1 MKKIVLSVAAVSM
14 LLVSCTKENIS
25 GSSENLVNI
34 NVSTG
39 FETKAQFGAI
49 SDGTYPVLWSEG
61 DKIQLALAS
70 VDVSNNNKVTRSV
83 FVQAS
88 EAGVLSNGGANATFR
103 AELSTIE
110 GATRYQY
117 FSYAPAGVKN
127 EWGCWDIDKSQSRLN
142 IPAVQTP
149 TATSPDPKAMAFY
162 GKSPVYEEFETSPEL
177 TYSHLTGYGCLS
189 FKNLALDADDSV
201 EKVVI
206 YTPDNIL
213 AGMYSVMYGGD
224 YDGST
229 KFNQITINTTAT
241 QNIYFSVNTV
251 DAKAGNGE
259 SKTNTIKTK
268 MKVSVITAKGNTFEK
283 DLDVA
288 NHNISFNRGKCVKFT
303 VDMAGIGEKDP
314 VFESGMYLVG
324 NSAAGGKEL
333 KAALEDPTKYAYF
346 GELKAGDLR
355 IAQFSQS
362 VPTYYVHDGEFAFG
376 TAEPAGT
383 SSTAASWS
391 IPSDGKYRVV
401 YDSTNGTITIYDP
414 VEDAKLYKVMSGHF
428 KAGSYDEDVEF
439 ILNPEGNELGTPWDF
454 GKKGNNMDGGG
465 WYSKGL
471 KFEFSE
477 ADPQIL
483 VYSGAEIK
491 GDQCFALL
499 NWLTSDGKPFTNENS
514 AFHIF
519 PKKSEKGDYQVNK
532 NMWYDIAYGFLNDP
546 NLMVDGVNVGPL
558 MRDINF
564 LFRDE
569 QGTSTPVNFI
579 IIDFRNDKIRFEKR

>member
-1 MKKIVLSVAAVSM
+1 MKKIVLSFAAVSM

-25 GSSENLVNI
+25 GSSENLVKI

-39 FETKAQFGAI
+39 FETKAQFGEI

-70 VDVSNNNKVTRSV
+70 VDVSNNNRVTRSV

-110 GATRYQY
+110 GATHYQY
-117 FSYAPAGVKN
+117 FSYAPAGVQG
-127 EWGCWDIDKSQSRLN
+127 EWGCWQIDDRQSRLN
-142 IPAVQTP
+142 IPGVQTP

-162 GKSPVYEEFETSPEL
+162 GRSPVYEGFEASPEL

-206 YTPDNIL
+206 STPDNII
-213 AGMYSVMYGGD
+213 AGQYSVMYGDD
-224 YDGST
+224 YQASL
-229 KFNQITINTTAT
+229 KFYQITINTSAT
-241 QNIYFSVNTV
+241 ENIYFAVNTC
-251 DAKAGNGE
+251 KP
-259 SKTNTIKTK
+259 STNTIKTK

-288 NHNISFNRGKCVKFT
+288 NHNIAFKRGKCVKFT
-303 VDMAGIGEKDP
+303 VDMTGIGEKDP

-324 NSAAGGKEL
+324 NSSAGGKEL
-333 KAALEDPTKYAYF
+333 KAAYEDPTKFAYF
-346 GELKAGDLR
+346 GELKAGELR
-355 IAQFSQS
+355 IAQYSES

-376 TAEPAGT
+376 VAEPAGT
-383 SSTAASWS
+383 SATPVVWT
-391 IPSDGKYRVV
+391 IPSDGKYRVIF
-401 YDSTNGTITIYDP
+401 DSTNGTITIYDP
-414 VEDAKLYKVMSGHF
+414 VEDAKLYKVISGHF
-428 KAGSYDEDVEF
+428 KVGTYDEDVEF

-454 GKKGNNMDGGG
+454 GKKGNNIDGGG

-483 VYSGAEIK
+483 VYSGDEIK

-532 NMWYDIAYGFLNDP
+532 NMWYDIAYGFFNDP
-546 NLMVDGVNVGPL
+546 NLMVDGVNVGSL

-579 IIDFRNDKIRFEKR
+579 IMDFRNDKIRFEKR